1 MAVGEM
7 VQGLTTEAFDMQ
19 GRKHA
24 GYRKQSP
31 AVSAAKLLFV
41 FWIRHNSSQVH
52 TNTGAA

>member
-31 AVSAAKLLFV
+31 AVSAAKLLFF